1 MIRRRFLALSA
12 ATAAL
17 PAIARAQDAPPRSGA
32 ADAAAASPARPA
44 GEMELAYLAD
54 APSTPTGLAV
64 SADGRVFL
72 MMPRFTGAE
81 PITVGEVLEGGRVV
95 AYPSEAANRV
105 DPAAPQRSLMHV
117 PNGVF
122 GAANRMWLLDSG
134 LPEGKGPPVRGG
146 AKLVEIDLASNE
158 IARVLP
164 LDPAVEPTS
173 SLNDLRVDA
182 ARNRAFITD
191 QGQDGQGAIIAV
203 DLANGRCTRRL
214 AEHASTRSQEKLV
227 KFVEARPV
235 MQRPTPDAT
244 PKSPTGGANGIALS
258 PDGARL
264 YYAPLMGRR
273 LYAVDAALLLD
284 PEASDADVAASVED
298 LGEKGMT
305 GGLATDAEDRVYLTL
320 QEQNALARRHPDGR
334 IEVLGSDPRLV
345 WADTI
350 SITPDR
356 WLYVSGAQVNR
367 RPEYNGGEDLQMPPY
382 AILRVRID
390 AGPGF

>member
-1 MIRRRFLALSA
+1 
-12 ATAAL
+12 
-17 PAIARAQDAPPRSGA
+17 
-32 ADAAAASPARPA
+32 
-44 GEMELAYLAD
+44 MELAYLAD

-64 SADGRVFL
+64 TAEGRVFL
-72 MMPRFTGAE
+72 MMPRFTGRE

-95 AYPSEAANRV
+95 AYPSEALNRI
-105 DPAAPQRSLMHV
+105 DRDEPQSSMFHV

-122 GAANRMWLLDSG
+122 GVEGRMWLLDAG
-134 LPEGKGPPVRGG
+134 LPEGKGAPVKGG
-146 AKLVEIDLASNE
+146 AKLIEVDLAANE
-158 IARVLP
+158 VRRVLP

-182 ARNRAFITD
+182 RRNRAFITD
-191 QGQDGQGAIIAV
+191 QGQDGQGAIVAV
-203 DLANGRCTRRL
+203 DLETGRCVRRL
-214 AEHASTRSQEKLV
+214 AEHPSTKSQEKVV

-244 PKSPTGGANGIALS
+244 PKSPQGGANGIALS

-264 YYAPLMGRR
+264 YYAPLMARR

-284 PEASDADVAASVED
+284 ENATDADVAASVED

-305 GGLATDAEDRVYLTL
+305 GGLSSDSQDRVYLTL

-367 RPEYNGGEDLQMPPY
+367 RPEYNGGEDLQTPPY
-382 AILRVRID
+382 AILRLRID
-390 AGPGF
+390 ADPA